1 MDQSESQQVF
11 SNLLS
16 PPNIQTQRDT
26 QCGTVVPRLLD
37 LSGPFKTKR
46 GSAVIVPC
54 SIQEPGKPSKRSPP
68 PSSSWLRHFYIQP
81 GFGDGDRSSQNWKFG
96 VRGDNSSGPDCWGDV
111 DDAAAALMVWC
122 NPDLTG
128 LLNVKME
135 QKLNWSCCSKIEEN

>member
-37 LSGPFKTKR
+37 LSGPFQTKH

-54 SIQEPGKPSKRSPP
+54 SIQGAGETAET
-68 PSSSWLRHFYIQP
+68 LA
-81 GFGDGDRSSQNWKFG
+81 
-96 VRGDNSSGPDCWGDV
+96 
-111 DDAAAALMVWC
+111 AAAALQQLAQTLLHPPWVWRRRQKF
-122 NPDLTG
+122 PELEVRREGRQFFWTR
-128 LLNVKME
+128 LLR
-135 QKLNWSCCSKIEEN
+135 